1 MLEEGKLECICEDK
15 SIRIKEASSCS
26 TYKTLNEKLKQKSTE
41 SKRKHSKLRENEVLC
56 ETKPN
61 ISTKLLVITDKYI
74 KIPYMFDINAQHSII
89 SKGLIS
95 SYEKDELVPEIWNV
109 WGNNMKALGYT
120 TLNVNIGLQQSLPHK
135 FYVIESNNPFA
146 ILGSD
151 FMVKRN
157 LTINT
162 KEKTITQAEIGVK
175 LKLELSDPSCK
186 KSIRKEVKNLLE
198 TFSVIAKESSKR
210 EKPQHNHVLDIKLK
224 NEVLPRHKKA
234 ITPNTIISKTKENIF
249 NKLSKGSIPKTIY
262 KDKNNLP
269 ISSFLPTVKS
279 CANKTIKL
287 TKAVILF
294 SKKWKVIQKVIS
306 LHSNRSLS
314 CLIETKKITRDN
326 FYLQQKNDL
335 KDYTHLV
342 T

>member
-1 MLEEGKLECICEDK
+1 MWILEQGLTDLKISYNSKKSNNQYKLNNKFKRTFHQNRNENYSQSNQNYSKDYRQHQSTFSNKNLNRYRYHVRFGEKAKNCEGPKCKMYKKFVENKIKYSKQKPAMVKKELFQEEMLEKGKLECICEDK

-41 SKRKHSKLRENEVLC
+41 PKRKHSKLRENEVLC

-120 TLNVNIGLQQSLPHK
+120 TLNVNIGLQQSLPRK

-151 FMVKRN
+151 FIVKRN
-157 LTINT
+157 LTIKA
-162 KEKTITQAEIGVK
+162 KEK
-175 LKLELSDPSCK
+175 
-186 KSIRKEVKNLLE
+186 
-198 TFSVIAKESSKR
+198 KR
-210 EKPQHNHVLDIKLK
+210 
-224 NEVLPRHKKA
+224 
-234 ITPNTIISKTKENIF
+234 
-249 NKLSKGSIPKTIY
+249 
-262 KDKNNLP
+262 
-269 ISSFLPTVKS
+269 
-279 CANKTIKL
+279 
-287 TKAVILF
+287 
-294 SKKWKVIQKVIS
+294 
-306 LHSNRSLS
+306 
-314 CLIETKKITRDN
+314 
-326 FYLQQKNDL
+326 
-335 KDYTHLV
+335 
-342 T
+342 